1 MVTAAPAGLS
11 SAKAQVT
18 FFEVDGKVVATQQV
32 ARTVPLIL
40 QWDETFDTQQAKL
53 PQSQEAKW
61 SVWRYPSGGGRL
73 ACDLGL

>member
-1 MVTAAPAGLS
+1 MFGQHCILRGLS

-61 SVWRYPSGGGRL
+61 SVWSSHGHF
-73 ACDLGL
+73 